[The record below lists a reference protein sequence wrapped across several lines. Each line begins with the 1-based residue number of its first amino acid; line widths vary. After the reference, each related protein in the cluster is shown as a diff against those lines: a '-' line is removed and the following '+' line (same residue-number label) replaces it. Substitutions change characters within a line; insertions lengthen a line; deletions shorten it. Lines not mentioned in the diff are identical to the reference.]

1 MNGNSGKELFEF
13 QEATIK
19 MYRKAIRDLKER
31 FELTKTLSKQVETI
45 ETNLNTYEIMYDT
58 LIKVREV
65 SSKIMRSEEL
75 ETIEREMKVLNDTF
89 WD

>member
-1 MNGNSGKELFEF
+1 MNGNSSKELFEF

-31 FELTKTLSKQVETI
+31 FELTKTLGKQIETVETFL
-45 ETNLNTYEIMYDT
+45 ETYEIMYDT